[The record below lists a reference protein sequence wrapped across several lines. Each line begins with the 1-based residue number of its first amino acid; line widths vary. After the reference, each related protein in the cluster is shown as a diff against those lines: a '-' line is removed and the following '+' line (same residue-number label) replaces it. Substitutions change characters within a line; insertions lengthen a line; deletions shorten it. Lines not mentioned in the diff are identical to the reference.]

1 MVAAPDAAG
10 GLSASRAP
18 KRKVAP
24 SRFRWN
30 FRNARLFVSSML
42 KPRGFGTSSFGSSVA
57 LALTACSGP
66 QSALD
71 PAGEGAEQIAGLFW
85 IMAGGGALIWLLV
98 IGAVIYATRI
108 APGPHSERVGDALL
122 LWGGLVVPTVVL
134 GGLLTWGLA
143 LMVDLRAPGDG
154 LKIAV
159 SGEQW
164 WWRVAYHLPGREAP
178 VRSANEIR
186 LPRGERVEFELT
198 SPDVIH
204 AFWIPSIAGKM
215 DMIPGRTNRLVVQ
228 ATRTGTFRGAC
239 AEYCGT
245 SHALMAF
252 SVEVMEPAA
261 FEQWLAQEAAGAD
274 PPATAL
280 AAQGQELFEQVGCGG
295 CHAVRGTAAEG
306 TIGPDLTHLAG
317 RATLAAGI
325 LPNDR
330 EALVRWI
337 TQTEMIKPDS
347 RMPSFGALPEDHV
360 EAIAAYLEGLE

>member
-1 MVAAPDAAG
+1 MLKARAISEASMRILPAAREGSEHPCKP
-10 GLSASRAP
+10 RTQ
-18 KRKVAP
+18 
-24 SRFRWN
+24 
-30 FRNARLFVSSML
+30 ARL
-42 KPRGFGTSSFGSSVA
+42 RGLGLRFLGPICA

-71 PAGEGAEQIAGLFW
+71 PAGEGAERIADLFW
-85 IMAGGGALIWLLV
+85 IMASGAALIWLLV
-98 IGAVIYATRI
+98 IGAVIYATRV
-108 APGPHSERVGDALL
+108 APGPHSARVGDALL

-134 GGLLTWGLA
+134 GGLLTFGLA

-164 WWRVAYHLPGREAP
+164 WWRVDYHTPGREAP
-178 VRSANEIR
+178 VSSANEVR
-186 LPRGERVEFELT
+186 LPRGQRVELELS

-204 AFWIPSIAGKM
+204 AFWIPSIAGKV
-215 DMIPGRTNRLVVQ
+215 DMIPGRTTRLVVEP
-228 ATRTGTFRGAC
+228 TRTGAFRGAC
-239 AEYCGT
+239 AEFCGE

-261 FEQWLAQEAAGAD
+261 FEQWLGQQATGAKAPATPEAAR
-274 PPATAL
+274 
-280 AAQGQELFEQVGCGG
+280 GQELFGQVGCGA

-306 TIGPDLTHLAG
+306 SIGPDLTHLAG

-330 EALVRWI
+330 DALVRWI
-337 TQTEMIKPDS
+337 TQTETIKPGS
-347 RMPSFGALPEDHV
+347 RMPSFEALPGEHV